1 MTMLNITESQ
11 ILELILSKNKVNDF
25 QILEVETGTFED
37 NQGEQKRYARLVVCD
52 KEEWKLLDSV
62 GLVERAE
69 KIKFPVVQY
78 DGSDLTDKVGKSV
91 KASKVEQWF
100 LRKSKVD
107 VGFGRQETQ
116 IVGIA
121 YKMTMQELATL

>member
-91 KASKVEQWF
+91 KTNNPEQWF
-100 LRKSKVD
+100 LKKSKVD
-107 VGFGRQETQ
+107 VYGRQDMQ

-121 YKMTMQELATL
+121 YKVTMQELAQL

>member
-1 MTMLNITESQ
+1 
-11 ILELILSKNKVNDF
+11 
-25 QILEVETGTFED
+25 
-37 NQGEQKRYARLVVCD
+37 
-52 KEEWKLLDSV
+52 WKLLDSV

>member
-1 MTMLNITESQ
+1 MLNITESQ

-52 KEEWKLLDSV
+52 KEEWNLLDSV

-91 KASKVEQWF
+91 KTNNPEQWF
-100 LRKSKVD
+100 LKKSKVD
-107 VGFGRQETQ
+107 VYGRQDMQ

-121 YKMTMQELATL
+121 YKVTMQELAQL

>member
-1 MTMLNITESQ
+1 MLNITESQ

-91 KASKVEQWF
+91 KTNNPEQWF
-100 LRKSKVD
+100 LKKSKVD
-107 VGFGRQETQ
+107 VYGRQDMQ

-121 YKMTMQELATL
+121 YKVTMQELAQL

>member
-78 DGSDLTDKVGKSV
+78 DGSDLTDMVGKSV
-91 KASKVEQWF
+91 KTNNPEQWF
-100 LRKSKVD
+100 LKKSKVD
-107 VGFGRQETQ
+107 VYGRQDMQ

-121 YKMTMQELATL
+121 YKVTMQELAQL

>member
-1 MTMLNITESQ
+1 MNITENE
-11 ILELILSKNKVNDF
+11 ILDLILSKNNVNEF
-25 QILEVETGTFED
+25 QILEVEVGTFED
-37 NQGEQKRYARLVVCD
+37 SQGEQKKYARLVVCG

-91 KASKVEQWF
+91 ETSNVEQWY
-100 LRKSKVD
+100 LKKSKVD
-107 VGFGRQETQ
+107 VGFGRKEAQ

-121 YKMTMQELATL
+121 YKVTMQELATL

>member
-25 QILEVETGTFED
+25 QILEVETGAFED

-91 KASKVEQWF
+91 KASNVEQWF

>member
-1 MTMLNITESQ
+1 MLNITESQ
-11 ILELILSKNKVNDF
+11 ILELILSKNKVNNF

-91 KASKVEQWF
+91 KTNNPEQWF
-100 LRKSKVD
+100 LKKSKVD
-107 VGFGRQETQ
+107 VYGRQDMQ

-121 YKMTMQELATL
+121 YKVTMQELAQL

>member
-1 MTMLNITESQ
+1 MNITESE
-11 ILELILSKNKVNDF
+11 ILELILSKNNVDEYR
-25 QILEVETGTFED
+25 ILEVEVGTFED
-37 NQGEQKRYARLVVCD
+37 NQGEQKKYARLVVCG
-52 KEEWKLLDSV
+52 KEEWELLDSV

-69 KIKFPVVQY
+69 KIKFPVAQY
-78 DGSDLTDKVGKSV
+78 DGSDLTDKVGKSL
-91 KASKVEQWF
+91 KTSNPEQFF

-121 YKMTMQELATL
+121 YKVAMEELAQL

>member
-1 MTMLNITESQ
+1 MLNITESQ

-91 KASKVEQWF
+91 KTNNPEQWF
-100 LRKSKVD
+100 LKKSKVD
-107 VGFGRQETQ
+107 VYGRQDMQ

-121 YKMTMQELATL
+121 YKVTMQELDQL

>member
-1 MTMLNITESQ
+1 MLNITESQ

-69 KIKFPVVQY
+69 KIKYPVVQY

-91 KASKVEQWF
+91 KTNNPEQWF
-100 LRKSKVD
+100 LKKSKVD
-107 VGFGRQETQ
+107 VYGRQDMQ

-121 YKMTMQELATL
+121 YKVTMQELAQL

>member
-1 MTMLNITESQ
+1 MLNITENE
-11 ILELILSKNKVNDF
+11 ILDLILSKNNVNEF
-25 QILEVETGTFED
+25 QILEVEVGTFED
-37 NQGEQKRYARLVVCD
+37 SQGDQKKYARLVVCG

-91 KASKVEQWF
+91 KTSNVEQWF
-100 LRKSKVD
+100 LRKSKVN

-121 YKMTMQELATL
+121 YKVTMQELATL